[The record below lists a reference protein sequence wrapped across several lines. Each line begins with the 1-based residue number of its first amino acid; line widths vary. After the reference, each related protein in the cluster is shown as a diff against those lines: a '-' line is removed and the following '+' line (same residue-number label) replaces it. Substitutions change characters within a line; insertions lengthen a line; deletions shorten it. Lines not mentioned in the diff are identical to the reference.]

1 MKKLTIPTTVRL
13 ALDHTA
19 LIMTEQPFMK
29 MYSYRNIV
37 IGNIRLEFT
46 IFSTYSTSAGSSTQW
61 RVKDTLLKKYRT
73 IGSICKEFR
82 TSKTFDRNIGKST
95 KFVTII
101 VISMT
106 TDLFPV
112 NWPFRVE
119 KSNVFLTK
127 MRKTSSPQAIK
138 SAPRITLTIQ

>member
-95 KFVTII
+95 KFVTLQLSLYRWQQIYFQLTGHF
-101 VISMT
+101 V
-106 TDLFPV
+106 L
-112 NWPFRVE
+112 
-119 KSNVFLTK
+119 KSL
-127 MRKTSSPQAIK
+127 MSSWLKCVKRLALRQLKVHPK
-138 SAPRITLTIQ
+138 LH